1 MRFQEIK
8 KIMKE
13 NKIKREHIPFS
24 CLSPPLKPLPHWT
37 GAARLYKQP
46 RSQVFYKKRLLAMI
60 DLTTRNIQ
68 RLFERQVRELTR
80 KTIMSKEDTF
90 DYQLSGGWLQ

>member
-1 MRFQEIK
+1 
-8 KIMKE
+8 
-13 NKIKREHIPFS
+13 
-24 CLSPPLKPLPHWT
+24 
-37 GAARLYKQP
+37 
-46 RSQVFYKKRLLAMI
+46 MI